1 MGAAIQAHADAAAKI
16 NKAKDAA
23 IAAMDR
29 VLRGMRAKAKEQIA
43 LMRAEGIS
51 VPTAAVKA
59 SLLKID
65 DYGYG
70 VAKKIREDAKAFYTQ
85 FGVNSANVYRIG
97 DIRPRAF
104 CQKNETWQGDL
115 VNMGD
120 SAGDRATLF
129 HEFGHSME
137 WQVYANEA
145 TTTWLKRR
153 ATGPTQKLNDLLG
166 DARYRDDEI
175 AYPGPWYDPYVGK
188 DYGGSTTE
196 VVATGLE
203 KFTDGRNLLDLW
215 LRDREHFQLILGL
228 LPL

>member
-1 MGAAIQAHADAAAKI
+1 
-16 NKAKDAA
+16 
-23 IAAMDR
+23 
-29 VLRGMRAKAKEQIA
+29 MRAKAKEKIA

-59 SLLKID
+59 SQLKID

-70 VAKKIREDAKAFYTQ
+70 VAKKIREDAKAFYAQ
-85 FGVNSANVYRIG
+85 FGIDSANVYRIG
-97 DIRPRAF
+97 DIRPRPF
-104 CQKNETWQGDL
+104 CQGNESWNGDL
-115 VNMGD
+115 VNLGD
-120 SAGDRATLF
+120 YAHDRSTLY

-137 WQVYANEA
+137 WKVYANNA

-153 ATGPTQKLNDLLG
+153 ATGPTQKLNDLTQSTRFE
-166 DARYRDDEI
+166 DHEV
-175 AYPGPWYDPYVGK
+175 AYPGPWYDPYVGR